1 MTPMSRYKIAI
12 FGTGYK
18 AQHRED
24 LQLIFT
30 CLEQY
35 DACLFYEVGFHR
47 IVLEEYNINPPAGQL
62 LEVGKGLD
70 IDFAISLGGDGTFLK
85 TARHLSGQDIPI
97 LGINLGRLGF
107 LTDIDVHE
115 AAPLLH
121 KLFTGEYTIEKRMQ
135 LRIEVNGK
143 HYGDVLNEL
152 AILKR
157 ETGSM
162 ISIHTLLDG
171 AYLADYD
178 CDGLIVATPTGSTAY
193 SLSVYGPIMMPD
205 AACTLIA
212 PIAPHSLSMRPL
224 VVSSTAVLAMSVT
237 ARNNSFMLSL
247 DGQAKIFPCNTTLT
261 VYRSDNCI
269 SMLRLRERS
278 YAETLRQK
286 LHWGTPVR

>member
-1 MTPMSRYKIAI
+1 MNRYKIAI

-18 AQHRED
+18 AQHREN
-24 LQLIFT
+24 LQLIFD

-35 DACLFYEVGFHR
+35 DAYLFYEAVFHR
-47 IVLEEYNINPPAGQL
+47 IVIEEYNITPPQGQL
-62 LEVGKGLD
+62 LEVDKGLD

-85 TARHLSGQDIPI
+85 TARHIGGQNIPI

-115 AAPLLH
+115 AVPLLH
-121 KLFTGEYTIEKRMQ
+121 RLFSGEYTIEKRMQ

-162 ISIHTLLDG
+162 ISIHTLLDN

-205 AACTLIA
+205 ASCTLIA

-224 VVSSTAVLAMSVT
+224 VVSSAATLSLSVT

-247 DGQAKIFPCNTTLT
+247 DGQAKIFPCNTTIG
-261 VYRSDNCI
+261 VSRSEHCI

-286 LHWGTPVR
+286 LHWGAPVR

>member
-1 MTPMSRYKIAI
+1 MSRYKIAI

-24 LQLIFT
+24 LQLIFA

-35 DACLFYEVGFHR
+35 DACLFYEAGFYR
-47 IVLEEYNINPPAGQL
+47 IILDEYQMTPPQ
-62 LEVGKGLD
+62 GKILASGNGLD

-85 TARHLSGQDIPI
+85 TARYLSGQDIPI

-121 KLFTGEYTIEKRMQ
+121 RLFTGAYTIEKRMQ
-135 LRIEVNGK
+135 LHIEVNGK
-143 HYGDVLNEL
+143 HYGEVLNEL

-162 ISIHTLLDG
+162 ISIQTILDG
-171 AYLADYD
+171 TYLADYD
-178 CDGLIVATPTGSTAY
+178 CDGLIIATPTGSTAY

-224 VVSSTAVLAMSVT
+224 VIASSAILEMSVT

-247 DGQAKIFPCNTTLT
+247 DGQAKIFPCNTSIRIS
-261 VYRSDNCI
+261 RSEHCI